1 MELPEENP
9 SRSGPSLGRAWT
21 INYCHTP
28 PGLEEMAC
36 SAGSMLDMLDVYMPH
51 TFKAEHLLLQL
62 LKFTY
67 EWLVRN
73 RPINFDPCSQKSNV
87 FILTGGNV
95 IFEGNPWF

>member
-1 MELPEENP
+1 
-9 SRSGPSLGRAWT
+9 
-21 INYCHTP
+21 
-28 PGLEEMAC
+28 MAC

-73 RPINFDPCSQKSNV
+73 RPINFDP
-87 FILTGGNV
+87 ILTGGNV

>member
-1 MELPEENP
+1 
-9 SRSGPSLGRAWT
+9 
-21 INYCHTP
+21 
-28 PGLEEMAC
+28 MAF